1 MIKAGGILAIIA
13 GLLGLLAGVVT
24 LFMGG
29 LGAAFSTGGADMVVG
44 LGWGGILFSLLVV
57 VYGAIAFA
65 APRAGATGLA
75 LSAIAGMVLGGTLVA
90 ALMVLALI
98 AAVMLWLGHKKVQ
111 ADQLPAATGRW
122 KGMAGAAVAPVLAA
136 ALIGGLVFGS
146 KENASAPTAAASD
159 VQLAQIGQTAHSGR
173 FDVTVRGLRFAETLG
188 HGFGEEKVT
197 PGTVFAVLDVLVR
210 CVDSESRFY
219 TAGDLLVEL
228 DGKTLKFDRSETV
241 LGLESPVGNINP
253 MTEKSGY
260 VVYKIPA
267 TAMGAPLHWTPGRGF
282 DKVRFVLNAPA
293 TTVIAQSAVVP
304 SSTFPTQSTLATN
317 VPGVGGDQA
326 GLAGDYAGANGS
338 SLEIRR
344 QANGQFSFSLLA
356 ISPNGNT
363 GSADGELMA
372 ADGTYSWRN
381 VEFDCLLSLRGEGDS
396 VTVEQSG
403 MCGFGMNVSAE
414 GVYRRQIVKR

>member
-29 LGAAFSTGGADMVVG
+29 LGTAFAAGGASMVVG
-44 LGWGGILFSLLVV
+44 MGWGGILFSLLVV

-75 LSAIAGMVLGGTLVA
+75 FSAIAGMVLGGTLVA
-90 ALMVLALI
+90 VLMVLALI
-98 AAVMLWLGHKKVQ
+98 AAVMVWLGNKKAEDGQ
-111 ADQLPAATGRW
+111 TSGRW
-122 KGMAGAAVAPVLAA
+122 KGITAAAVAPVLAA
-136 ALIGGLVFGS
+136 VLIGGQVFGTKVS
-146 KENASAPTAAASD
+146 DSESTAD
-159 VQLAQIGQTAHSGR
+159 GPGIQMAQVGQTAHSGQ
-173 FDVTVRGLRFAETLG
+173 FDVTVRGVRFAESLG
-188 HGFGEEKVT
+188 RGLGEEKAT

-241 LGLESPVGNINP
+241 LGLESPVGSINP

-260 VVYKIPA
+260 VVYKIPTAAA
-267 TAMGAPLHWTPGRGF
+267 TAPLHWTPGRGF
-282 DKVRFVLNAPA
+282 DKVRFALNAAAPPA
-293 TTVIAQSAVVP
+293 NVQAAVAP
-304 SSTFPTQSTLATN
+304 PPTFPAASPAATN
-317 VPGVGGDQA
+317 ATAASGDQT
-326 GLAGDYAGANGS
+326 GFAGDYAGASSS

-344 QANGQFSFSLLA
+344 QANGQFKFSLLA

-363 GSADGELMA
+363 GSADGDLMA
-372 ADGTYSWRN
+372 AGNSYTWRDA
-381 VEFDCLLSLRGEGDS
+381 ELECLLTFRPTASGIS
-396 VTVEQSG
+396 VAQEG
-403 MCGFGMNVSAE
+403 MCGFGM
-414 GVYRRQIVKR
+414 GVIADGTYRKQAGR